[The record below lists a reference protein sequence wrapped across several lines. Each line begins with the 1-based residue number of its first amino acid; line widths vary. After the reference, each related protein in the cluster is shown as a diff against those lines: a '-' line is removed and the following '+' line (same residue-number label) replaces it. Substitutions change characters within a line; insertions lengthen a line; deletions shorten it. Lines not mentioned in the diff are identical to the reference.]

1 MKNEH
6 NKNLDRRDFLKVLG
20 GAAAVTSATLLPG
33 CKNKQESAYT
43 ATTDIPTDQ
52 MTYRINPSTQDRVSL
67 LGYGCMRWPTVSNN
81 SARDSSDDIDQETV
95 NKLVDVEM
103 CIRDSIRTNRH
114 HHTGIPTDLFR
125 FSTFC
130 RTICRPPT
138 SALFIIRRHV
148 FYPNGVI
155 AARFRLELFLDSP
168 RCCDYR
174 LRFFGIPPRSIPSG
188 TNSLGGQE
196 KSGPV
201 YFSSRRKR
209 RKRHRAIRCV

>member
-1 MKNEH
+1 MSK
-6 NKNLDRRDFLKVLG
+6 KVQPIRYC
-20 GAAAVTSATLLPG
+20 S
-33 CKNKQESAYT
+33 
-43 ATTDIPTDQ
+43 PT
-52 MTYRINPSTQDRVSL
+52 Y
-67 LGYGCMRWPTVSNN
+67 
-81 SARDSSDDIDQETV
+81 
-95 NKLVDVEM
+95 
-103 CIRDSIRTNRH
+103 
-114 HHTGIPTDLFR
+114 LFR
-125 FSTFC
+125 FPTFC

-138 SALFIIRRHV
+138 AALFVVRWHV

-209 RKRHRAIRCV
+209 RKRHRATTRRIDYYSLRATCRRVVFNRSIARLCHTGAGRILVQADAFPNRNVASSSTNDKL